1 MCLLL
6 WATFTS
12 EHPRVR
18 QLCFAE
24 SHSDVFVQ
32 NWTFFSINRAQDAG
46 ITDARQVKDGH
57 LSMRFTSTKGRELLH
72 YRKVR
77 NDCGKKEKVFPFLPV
92 TVREHCTPQSLSFC
106 LLCGRARLT

>member
-1 MCLLL
+1 MSLLL

-32 NWTFFSINRAQDAG
+32 NWAFFSINRAQDTG
-46 ITDARQVKDGH
+46 ITDSGQVKDGH
-57 LSMRFTSTKGRELLH
+57 RSMRFASTKGMELLY
-72 YRKVR
+72 YRKVG
-77 NDCGKKEKVFPFLPV
+77 NGCGEEEKVFPSLSV
-92 TVREHCTPQSLSFC
+92 TAHEHCTPQSLSTFS
-106 LLCGRARLT
+106 GERLD